1 MAENPTDT
9 RSEAPWA
16 TKREPGS
23 RHLVRRLLPW
33 LGAAALL
40 ALIVWGLWPKPV
52 VVETGTVARGPLTVH
67 VAEEGKTRIR
77 NRYLI
82 AAPVAGNMR
91 RVTLKPGDPVEA
103 GVTVLT
109 AIDPAPAPLLDPR
122 ARLQAEAVVS
132 QVEASRQRASEA
144 LTAARAA
151 LSLAEAERE
160 RVRSVKKDGTISDSD
175 RDRIEADAA
184 VKAAEVRAAE
194 FARQVIDHELAQ
206 ARAALERPQTATAGN
221 LVQIT
226 SPVSGRVLHVMQESE
241 TVVTPGMAIL
251 EIGDPSDLEIEAEI
265 LSRDAVAIRPG
276 DPVEIEQW
284 GGETTLTA
292 RVRRVEPAAFTKISA
307 LGVEE
312 QRVIVLCDLIDPPES
327 SRVLGDRF
335 RVEVRVAVW
344 HDDDVLLAPAGA
356 LFRRGNAWHTFVYR
370 NGRAALAAIEAG
382 RTDGRQTQIL
392 GGLEKG
398 DRLLLHPPDTVD
410 NGTRVTARDD
420 SLPTAH

>member
-1 MAENPTDT
+1 MAKESPDT
-9 RSEAPWA
+9 RGEAPWA
-16 TKREPGS
+16 AKREPGS

-40 ALIVWGLWPKPV
+40 ALIIWGLWPKPV
-52 VVETGTVARGPLTVH
+52 VVETGAVARGPLTVH
-67 VAEEGKTRIR
+67 VSEEGKTRIR
-77 NRYLI
+77 NRYVV
-82 AAPVAGNMR
+82 AAQGAGNMR
-91 RVTLKPGDPVEA
+91 RVALKPGDPVEA
-103 GVTVLT
+103 GVTLLT
-109 AIDPAPAPLLDPR
+109 AIDPTPAPLLDPR
-122 ARLQAEAVVS
+122 ARVQAEAVVS
-132 QVEASRQRASEA
+132 QIEASRQRAMESLAAARTA
-144 LTAARAA
+144 LT
-151 LSLAEAERE
+151 LAEAERE
-160 RVRSVKKDGTISDSD
+160 RVRSVRKDGTISDSD

-184 VKAAEVRAAE
+184 IKAAEVRAAE
-194 FARQVIDHELAQ
+194 FALQVIDYELAQ
-206 ARAALERPQTATAGN
+206 ARAALERPDATGDP
-221 LVQIT
+221 VEIQ

-251 EIGDPSDLEIEAEI
+251 EIGDPTDLEIEAEI
-265 LSRDAVAIRPG
+265 LSRDAVTIRPG
-276 DPVEIEQW
+276 DPVEIDQW
-284 GGETTLTA
+284 GGEQALTA

-327 SRVLGDRF
+327 ARALGDRF

-356 LFRRGNAWHTFVYR
+356 LFRRGNAWHTFIYQ
-370 NGRAALAAIEAG
+370 NGRAKLAAIEAG

-410 NGTRVTARDD
+410 DDTRVTARGE
-420 SLPTAH
+420 

>member
-1 MAENPTDT
+1 MT
-9 RSEAPWA
+9 R
-16 TKREPGS
+16 
-23 RHLVRRLLPW
+23 
-33 LGAAALL
+33 
-40 ALIVWGLWPKPV
+40 
-52 VVETGTVARGPLTVH
+52 
-67 VAEEGKTRIR
+67 
-77 NRYLI
+77 
-82 AAPVAGNMR
+82 
-91 RVTLKPGDPVEA
+91 
-103 GVTVLT
+103 
-109 AIDPAPAPLLDPR
+109 
-122 ARLQAEAVVS
+122 
-132 QVEASRQRASEA
+132 
-144 LTAARAA
+144 
-151 LSLAEAERE
+151 
-160 RVRSVKKDGTISDSD
+160 DGTISDSD

-184 VKAAEVRAAE
+184 IKAAEVRAAE
-194 FARQVIDHELAQ
+194 FALLVIDHELAQ
-206 ARAALERPQTATAGN
+206 ARAALERPDTAAAGN
-221 LVQIT
+221 LVEIT

-312 QRVIVLCDLIDPPES
+312 QRVIVLSDLIEPPES
-327 SRVLGDRF
+327 ARALGDRF
-335 RVEVRVAVW
+335 RVEVRIAVW

-410 NGTRVTARDD
+410 DGTRVTARDD
-420 SLPTAH
+420 SLQKGH